1 MDNDIY
7 IFTLHKYFIWA
18 DRMRFHFNQLI
29 RLKLLLKLKGKPVF
43 DYSSEKGIQLLLY
56 MSYWYAGMYVV
67 IEGWKKL
74 ALSDPKIDNLLESP
88 NVDLLRRYRN
98 GVFHFQKE
106 YFNEKFMGFIDS
118 GFDAVTWIRE
128 LREEFSRFFL
138 DWFKQKKAID

>member
-43 DYSSEKGIQLLLY
+43 DYSSEKGIQSLLY

-67 IEGWKKL
+67 IEGWKEL
-74 ALSDPKIDNLLESP
+74 GLSDPKIDNLLESS

-138 DWFKQKKAID
+138 DWFKKKKGQF